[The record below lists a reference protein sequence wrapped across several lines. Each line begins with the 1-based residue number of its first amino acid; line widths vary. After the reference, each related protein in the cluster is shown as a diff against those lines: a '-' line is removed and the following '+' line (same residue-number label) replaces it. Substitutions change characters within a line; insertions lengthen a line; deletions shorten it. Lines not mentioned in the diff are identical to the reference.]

1 MKKTIRTIGL
11 TFMAVSVMPFVSCDK
26 DDDGGVTPP
35 SDNKDNIVN
44 VVATE
49 TGLHLKQVGNYY
61 FDYNDKGVPVGV
73 YYYSYGE
80 GYEIDWNKGIIT
92 YTDESDMGN
101 IHFTTNGQGY
111 ITEASQSWSY
121 IDGEDSYKGSGNATF
136 SYDGSGHITSI
147 VFSSSESGMD
157 EGERFNYKGKET
169 INLTWKDGNLV
180 KMKSRYEET
189 ENSYKEVYEYTADIA
204 YGSDKNE
211 FKQWCYS
218 LSEDILD
225 FEFSE
230 FAHIGML
237 GVGTKNFPVSIHV
250 ESVNEDDV
258 DSSSSDRDVE
268 VYTDGNGL
276 ISSEQYGY
284 QTIDYRYESAGED
297 DEMDTPLPHNV
308 VASRSGKDMKKSR
321 SFFPLLHKARK

>member
-1 MKKTIRTIGL
+1 MKKTFRMIGL
-11 TFMAVSVMPFVSCDK
+11 TFMAVSVMPFVSCSK

-35 SDNKDNIVN
+35 TDNKDNIVN
-44 VVATE
+44 VVAKE
-49 TGLHLKQVGNYY
+49 TGKQLIQVGNYY
-61 FDYNDKGVPVGV
+61 FDYNEKGVPVAV
-73 YYYSYGE
+73 YYYSHDE
-80 GYEIDWNKGIIT
+80 GYEINWNKGIIT
-92 YTDESDMGN
+92 DADSDMGA

-180 KMKSRYEET
+180 KMKGRSEET
-189 ENSYKEVYEYTADIA
+189 EGTYKEVDEYTVTVT

-218 LSEDILD
+218 LAEDVLN
-225 FEFSE
+225 FEFSQ

-237 GVGTKNFPVSIHV
+237 GVGTKNLPVSMHA
-250 ESVNEDDV
+250 ESISDDGNTYNN
-258 DSSSSDRDVE
+258 DYNIE
-268 VYTDGNGL
+268 VYTDADGL
-276 ISSEQYGY
+276 ISSERYGY
-284 QTIDYRYESAGED
+284 QTIDYRYESVGED
-297 DEMDTPLPHNV
+297 DEMDSPLLSGD
-308 VASRSGKDMKKSR
+308 AFATRSAKAVKKNHC
-321 SFFPLLHKARK
+321 FFPRHRKARK